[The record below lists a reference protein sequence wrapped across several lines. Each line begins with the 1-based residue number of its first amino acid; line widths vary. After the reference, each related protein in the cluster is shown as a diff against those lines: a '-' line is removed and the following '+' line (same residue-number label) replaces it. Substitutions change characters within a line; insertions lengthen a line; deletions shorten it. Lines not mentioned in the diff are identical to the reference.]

1 MAYLVS
7 SDLYIFPPFGSILC
21 YHLIAGDADD
31 FELQTS
37 HFNPENSAE
46 ADQTPQGR
54 ITIRLLGYFVP
65 PEVDLSIESRIRFLG
80 VFRSCAGDLVFFV
93 FFSLFFLSGLNIFAS
108 FRRLQEA
115 PDILILHL
123 KYTPVEFQGVQ

>member
-93 FFSLFFLSGLNIFAS
+93 FFFSLFFVWPKYICFVSSSSRGSRYFN
-108 FRRLQEA
+108 
-115 PDILILHL
+115 PPL
-123 KYTPVEFQGVQ
+123 KIYPR